1 MKKLLTLATCVLLT
15 YNAFAQNK
23 STPPLNLNFEETENN
38 LPKGWFISGSPSYK
52 TNIDTQNVQNGKN
65 ALLIEGTGGYKI
77 ITLGLPHNYTGKNI
91 KLTGYVKT
99 ENISD
104 GQAALWMRIDPKVA
118 FDNMQNRGITGT
130 TDWKKVEITLPLNP
144 EVTDQIFVG
153 ALLSGS
159 GKMWIDNF
167 SISVDGVDVKDAK
180 FIVTKVDP
188 KQAQK
193 VLDQIIQ
200 LTKTKSIY
208 KNNVNWDTLIP
219 EVQKSF
225 NPDANNIF
233 NAVKP
238 AVALMLDKLKDNH
251 SFLKTK
257 TSSVARSNP
266 DNLFARVNTETGT
279 AISESKGNIR
289 TQMLEK
295 KIGYISIPGMSTST
309 DKKERDEQVQK
320 LGQALRDSLCKLNP
334 KDLKGIIVD
343 LRLNVGGNM
352 YPMISGIAPLLGDGK
367 AGSFVQEGKKQSPW
381 SVKDGNIFL
390 GHTQQVT
397 LQNNCTP
404 DKKIKIAIL
413 TGPATASSG
422 EATAISF
429 IGKNNVKLIGEKT
442 AGLVSA
448 NNTIKITDDLY
459 YFLSSSYEADR
470 NDREYKESIPPD
482 VEIIG
487 GDNFK
492 DLSND
497 KKILAALQW
506 IKQ

>member
-1 MKKLLTLATCVLLT
+1 MKKLLTLATCALFG
-15 YNAFAQNK
+15 YQAFAQSK
-23 STPPLNLNFEETENN
+23 STPSLNLSFEEIENS
-38 LPKGWFISGSPSYK
+38 LPKGWRISGSPNYK
-52 TNIDTQNVQNGKN
+52 TSIDKQNVQNGKN
-65 ALLIEGTGGYKI
+65 ALLIEGSGGYKI
-77 ITLGLPHNYTGKNI
+77 VTLDLPHNYTGKKI
-91 KLTGYVKT
+91 TLTGYVKT
-99 ENISD
+99 ENVSD
-104 GQAALWMRIDPKVA
+104 GHAALWMRIDPKIA

-144 EVTDQIFVG
+144 EVTDKILVG

-167 SISVDGVDVKDAK
+167 NISIDGVDVKDAK

-193 VLDQIIQ
+193 VLDQIIE

-208 KNNVNWDTLIP
+208 KNNVNWDTLTP
-219 EVQKSF
+219 EVQKLLDP
-225 NPDANNIF
+225 NANNIL

-238 AVALMLDKLKDNH
+238 AVAYMLDKLKDNH
-251 SFLKTK
+251 SFLKAK
-257 TSSVARSNP
+257 TASVSRSNP
-266 DNLFARVNTETGT
+266 DNLFARVSTETAT

-295 KIGYISIPGMSTST
+295 KIGYISIPGMSTSP
-309 DKKERDEQVQK
+309 DKTERDEQVQK
-320 LGQALRDSLCKLNP
+320 MGQALRDSLCKLNP

-367 AGSFVQEGKKQSPW
+367 AGSFIQEGQKQGSW
-381 SVKDGNIFL
+381 SVKDGNLLINDTP
-390 GHTQQVT
+390 HVI
-397 LQNNCTP
+397 LQNNCAP
-404 DKKIKIAIL
+404 DKKIKIAVL
-413 TGPATASSG
+413 TGPATSSSG
-422 EATAISF
+422 EATTISF

-442 AGLVSA
+442 TGLVSA

-459 YFLSSSYEADR
+459 YFLSNSYEADR

-492 DLSND
+492 DLSKD